1 MAVIYVPRVF
11 GGTIIF
17 TVTPQV
23 PPVPGIATLSDGL
36 RGSAALLDVQISLA
50 SVSDVKIG
58 DVALTDQG

>member
-1 MAVIYVPRVF
+1 MAVIYVPRIF

-17 TVTPQV
+17 TVTPQA
-23 PPVPGIATLSDGL
+23 PPLLGVAILSDGL

-58 DVALTDQG
+58 DVALIDQG